1 MYHPCAP
8 LCLTQPRPPATY
20 LRCTSL
26 AFKTL
31 SGALL
36 MAPVPPMSSFC
47 AKISAGL
54 DCPVP
59 SCRNTLCIQTPCIQR
74 QLRVLRSSWPEQVVS
89 QGQGTLVR
97 GRMQTISVASRVR
110 EAPRG
115 VRAVQVQVR
124 VVRHGVTACEVT
136 PRPVQVPMM
145 VVWLLLRHLLSPEA
159 SVSSAPKSLGP

>member
-1 MYHPCAP
+1 M
-8 LCLTQPRPPATY
+8 
-20 LRCTSL
+20 
-26 AFKTL
+26 
-31 SGALL
+31 
-36 MAPVPPMSSFC
+36 
-47 AKISAGL
+47 
-54 DCPVP
+54 
-59 SCRNTLCIQTPCIQR
+59 
-74 QLRVLRSSWPEQVVS
+74 VS

-124 VVRHGVTACEVT
+124 VVRHGVTASEVT